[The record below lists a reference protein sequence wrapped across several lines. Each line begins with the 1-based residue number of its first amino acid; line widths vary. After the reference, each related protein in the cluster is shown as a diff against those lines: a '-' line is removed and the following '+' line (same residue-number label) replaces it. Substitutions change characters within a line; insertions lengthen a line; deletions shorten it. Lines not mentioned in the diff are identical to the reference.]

1 METKRYTCLIADDEP
16 HAIDLIRLYLKDI
29 PEIAVVAQCSDGFE
43 ALRQLTLLKP
53 EIAILDIRMP
63 RLNGFEILEV
73 SEYQPVVIF
82 STAYDEY
89 ALQAFE
95 ANAADYLL
103 KPFSAERFRKALGK
117 AIERVQAKAAPPDP
131 LKMRDSIPEHFNRI
145 VTRHNQ
151 QLVIIPVEEIVFI
164 EARDDYVE
172 INTVKGR
179 FRKQITLQYLENHL
193 DPALFARIHRG
204 YLVKLSEITSIVPWS
219 RNSWMALLKNGSK
232 IPVSQSGIKILREKL
247 GI

>member
-1 METKRYTCLIADDEP
+1 MECKRYSCLIADDEP
-16 HAIDLIRLYLKDI
+16 HAIDLIQLYLKDI
-29 PEIAVVAQCSDGFE
+29 PEIEGVAECSDGFE

-73 SEYQPVVIF
+73 SEHQPVVVF

-89 ALQAFE
+89 ALRAFE

-103 KPFSAERFRKALGK
+103 KPFSAERFKKAMLK
-117 AIERVQAKAAPPDP
+117 AMERVRLKSAPPDP
-131 LKMRDSIPEHFNRI
+131 MKMREGIPETLNRI

-151 QLVIIPVEEIVFI
+151 QLVIISTEEIIFM

-172 INTVKGR
+172 LNTSRGK
-179 FRKQITLQYLENHL
+179 FRKQITLNYLENHL
-193 DPALFARIHRG
+193 DPKLFVRIHRG
-204 YLVKLSEITSIVPWS
+204 FLVKLSEITSIVPWS
-219 RNSWMALLKNGSK
+219 RNSWMAVLKNGSK
-232 IPVSQSGIKILREKL
+232 IPVSQSGIKILKEKL

>member
-1 METKRYTCLIADDEP
+1 MKTKRYTCLLADDEP

-29 PEIAVVAQCSDGFE
+29 PEIVLVAECSDGFE

-53 EIAILDIRMP
+53 QIAILDIRMP

-73 SEYQPVVIF
+73 SEHQPVVVF

-103 KPFSAERFRKALGK
+103 KPFSAQRFRKALGK

-131 LKMRDSIPEHFNRI
+131 LKMRESIPELLNRI

-151 QLVIIPVEEIVFI
+151 QLVIIPIEEIVFI

-172 INTVKGR
+172 INTTKGK
-179 FRKQITLQYLENHL
+179 FRKQITLQYLEDHL
-193 DPALFARIHRG
+193 NPTLFARIHRG
-204 YLVKLSEITSIVPWS
+204 YVVKLSEITSIVPWS
-219 RNSWMALLKNGSK
+219 RNSWMAMLKNGRK